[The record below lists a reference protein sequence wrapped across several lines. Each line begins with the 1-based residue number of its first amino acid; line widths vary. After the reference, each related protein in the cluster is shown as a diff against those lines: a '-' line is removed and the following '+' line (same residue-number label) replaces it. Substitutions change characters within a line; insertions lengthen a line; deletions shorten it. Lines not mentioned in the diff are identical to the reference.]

1 MLSKGGKRKH
11 MARLKK
17 TLYRVKLSKNNND
30 MNLEN
35 IDLFTHYPASTQSF
49 FFIKKK
55 PLNFIS
61 VSYPTLAENIP
72 TGYLPHL
79 LKAKKQSLR
88 LPQQYIIVTEE
99 FKFTD
104 QPFLIAESHGVRFS
118 SKHDPI
124 LFVPEINY

>member
-1 MLSKGGKRKH
+1 
-11 MARLKK
+11 MAKLKK

-35 IDLFTHYPASTQSF
+35 IALFTHYPTSSQSF

-61 VSYPTLAENIP
+61 VSYPTLEKNIP

-79 LKAKKQSLR
+79 LKAKTQC

-118 SKHDPI
+118 SRHDPI
-124 LFVPEINY
+124 LFIPEMSH